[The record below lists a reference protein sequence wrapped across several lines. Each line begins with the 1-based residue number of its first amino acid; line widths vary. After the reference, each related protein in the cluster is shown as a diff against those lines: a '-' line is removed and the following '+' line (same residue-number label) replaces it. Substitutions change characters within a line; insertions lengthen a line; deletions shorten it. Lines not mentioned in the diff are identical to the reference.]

1 MANASVK
8 IPDNGRYVRYHK
20 YESIRIEWS
29 NHFKNK
35 YAKQEHIV
43 QAFFKNFHLTH
54 RGFQFVVAELFDG
67 TTHVLVESGKYLKI
81 KDELEKIT
89 GRSLPDVS
97 NVSDVKVKERAR
109 SFCNFQSHRDFSLSL
124 KMANDKIK
132 ARRKE
137 DAKKSVGQLR
147 RFLQT
152 KPNARMMTFD
162 VETYEN
168 DHSVILEIGFAVG
181 SLARPEDDEKAF
193 HFIIRENSH
202 FVNKDYV
209 PDNREKFSFGTSE
222 RMSLKEAAGRFMQH
236 IKDVDF
242 LVTHSG
248 ANDEAYLA
256 SSGISLQ
263 GKPMFDTQL
272 LALALLTSGT
282 AVFGLKRLLSDLA
295 IPFDENILHNGG
307 NDAVYTMKVFRALA
321 KMI

>member
-1 MANASVK
+1 
-8 IPDNGRYVRYHK
+8 
-20 YESIRIEWS
+20 
-29 NHFKNK
+29 
-35 YAKQEHIV
+35 
-43 QAFFKNFHLTH
+43 
-54 RGFQFVVAELFDG
+54 
-67 TTHVLVESGKYLKI
+67 
-81 KDELEKIT
+81 
-89 GRSLPDVS
+89 
-97 NVSDVKVKERAR
+97 
-109 SFCNFQSHRDFSLSL
+109 
-124 KMANDKIK
+124 
-132 ARRKE
+132 
-137 DAKKSVGQLR
+137 
-147 RFLQT
+147 
-152 KPNARMMTFD
+152 MTFD

-168 DHSVILEIGFAVG
+168 DRRVILEIGFAVG

-222 RMSLKEAAGRFMQH
+222 RMSLKEAAGGFIQH

-256 SSGISLQ
+256 SSGISLE

-321 KMI
+321 KKI